1 MGCGTTTRVS
11 MLRPVDYEP
20 VVADSVEVFFASGDI
35 RGPYQ
40 EIAVITAV
48 PTSSADAKID
58 TGDETAII
66 QALREKA
73 GEVGA
78 DAIIVRD
85 ISPRPD
91 EPDFLRGWAV
101 AIRTGVDPQELRQVP
116 EPAAVM
122 PPWAPPPIE
131 APPPVTPPRAATP
144 VGEPAS
150 VEVRE
155 SREPSLVIHVLA
167 GTGLGALT
175 GFLFGGMADLIVEE
189 GFDADSDPDPNAYC
203 YNHDC
208 WLEGAIIVGAA
219 GAVIGLVVWAV
230 KKASSADQ
238 GQPRAA
244 LDRLRVSVA
253 PQREGRFGLGLSVRF

>member
-1 MGCGTTTRVS
+1 

-48 PTSSADAKID
+48 PTGSADAMIH
-58 TGDETAII
+58 TGDEAAII
-66 QALREKA
+66 QALKEKA

-101 AIRTGVDPQELRQVP
+101 AIRTGVAPQELAQVP

-122 PPWAPPPIE
+122 PPWAPPPVE
-131 APPPVTPPRAATP
+131 APPPVTHPRPATP
-144 VGEPAS
+144 VGEPAP
-150 VEVRE
+150 VEVRK
-155 SREPSLVIHVLA
+155 PSPVGYLLGGLA
-167 GTGLGALT
+167 
-175 GFLFGGMADLIVEE
+175 I
-189 GFDADSDPDPNAYC
+189 
-203 YNHDC
+203 
-208 WLEGAIIVGAA
+208 GAILGGTVTAYAVNVGEHEDSPTTCKQDGACTARYFAIGAAIGGAA
-219 GAVIGLVVWAV
+219 GAAIGLLAWAV
-230 KKASSADQ
+230 KGEPSADQ
-238 GQPRAA
+238 SQTRAR
-244 LDRLRVSVA
+244 LDRTSVIVA
-253 PQREGRFGLGLSVRF
+253 PQRDGRFGLGLSVRF

>member
-1 MGCGTTTRVS
+1 
-11 MLRPVDYEP
+11 
-20 VVADSVEVFFASGDI
+20 
-35 RGPYQ
+35 
-40 EIAVITAV
+40 
-48 PTSSADAKID
+48 
-58 TGDETAII
+58 
-66 QALREKA
+66 
-73 GEVGA
+73 
-78 DAIIVRD
+78 
-85 ISPRPD
+85 
-91 EPDFLRGWAV
+91 
-101 AIRTGVDPQELRQVP
+101 
-116 EPAAVM
+116 
-122 PPWAPPPIE
+122 
-131 APPPVTPPRAATP
+131 
-144 VGEPAS
+144 
-150 VEVRE
+150 
-155 SREPSLVIHVLA
+155 VIHVLA